1 MLTSLNTRWIII
13 LLILLW
19 SLLCSVVSGAD
30 SGEKLDKS
38 RQQLVGIEQRLEKTL
53 AELARNETVES
64 DVLSELE
71 QVDGQLVKLR
81 RRVGKAKQKLKSL
94 KKLISEQTAELKKRK
109 AEVAQ
114 LQVQVQQRLVAM
126 YKSEQAGAMK
136 TLFSANSLA
145 RLLED
150 YDYLGRVVSHD
161 RKLLADFRL
170 RVDRYQVSVDRLAV
184 ANKKQ
189 HKVTADL
196 KREKSALRRTARLKK
211 RYLAAV
217 RNDHASLNRIAV
229 DLKARAERLTE
240 LVSDLETGG
249 TGQVKNAVS
258 LFALQKGFLPWPV
271 KGRLKNAFGSYR
283 HAELGTLL
291 DNHGINIFAEP
302 QTKVK
307 AVWSGRVAFAK
318 RFMGYGNL
326 MIVDHGDGYYT
337 LYAQVQNLLKE
348 SGDRVEK
355 GDLLAYSG
363 FSGADYV
370 YFEIRKG
377 RTPVDPLLWIEKR

>member
-1 MLTSLNTRWIII
+1 L
-13 LLILLW
+13 
-19 SLLCSVVSGAD
+19 LLCSAISAAD
-30 SGEKLDKS
+30 SEVELDRS
-38 RQQLVGIEQRLEKTL
+38 RQQLAGIEQRLEKTM
-53 AELARNETVES
+53 AALARNETVEN
-64 DVLSELE
+64 DVLNELDL
-71 QVDGQLVKLR
+71 VDGQLVKLR
-81 RRVGKAKQKLKSL
+81 RRVGKAKQKFKSL
-94 KKLISEQTAELKKRK
+94 KGLIFEQTAELENRK

-126 YKSEQAGAMK
+126 YKSEQSGTMK
-136 TLFSANSLA
+136 TIFSAHSLA

-161 RKLLADFRL
+161 RKLLTDFRL
-170 RVDRYQVSVDRLAV
+170 RVDRYQLSVDRLAV
-184 ANKKQ
+184 AKKKQ
-189 HKVTADL
+189 QKVAADL
-196 KREKSALRRTARLKK
+196 KREESALRRTARLKK

-217 RNDHASLNRIAV
+217 RNDHTALGRVAA

-240 LVSDLETGG
+240 RVSDLETGG
-249 TGQVKNAVS
+249 TGQVKSSVS

-271 KGRLKNAFGSYR
+271 EGRLKNAFGSYR

-302 QTKVK
+302 KSEVK

-326 MIVDHGDGYYT
+326 MIIDHGDGYYT
-337 LYAQVQNLLKE
+337 LYAQVQNLLKKA
-348 SGDRVEK
+348 GDRIEK
-355 GDLLAYSG
+355 GALLAYSG
-363 FSGADYV
+363 FAGADHV

-377 RTPVDPLLWIEKR
+377 RTPVDPLLWVTKR